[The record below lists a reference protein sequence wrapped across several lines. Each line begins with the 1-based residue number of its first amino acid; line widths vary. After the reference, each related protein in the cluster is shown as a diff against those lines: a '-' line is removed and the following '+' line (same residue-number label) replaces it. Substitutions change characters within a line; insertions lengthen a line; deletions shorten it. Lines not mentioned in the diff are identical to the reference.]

1 MAKKSKEDSTS
12 KVLWLAGGAA
22 VTGLV
27 VYLVQKNLKD
37 QEDLRQLRYE
47 ADQRRLAA
55 SAASSGGGGG
65 GE

>member
-1 MAKKSKEDSTS
+1 MAKKSKEDSTN

-37 QEDLRQLRYE
+37 QDELRQLRYE
-47 ADQRRLAA
+47 ADQRKLAA
-55 SAASSGGGGG
+55 SSSGGGSE

>member
-1 MAKKSKEDSTS
+1 MPKKKKGNGTEN

-37 QEDLRQLRYE
+37 KEELMQLRYE
-47 ADQRRLAA
+47 SEQRRLSDA
-55 SAASSGGGGG
+55 GGGGKA
-65 GE
+65 

>member
-1 MAKKSKEDSTS
+1 MAKKSKEDSTN

-37 QEDLRQLRYE
+37 QDELRQLRYE
-47 ADQRRLAA
+47 ADQRKL
-55 SAASSGGGGG
+55 AASSGGGDG

>member
-1 MAKKSKEDSTS
+1 MAKKKNKDDSTN

-37 QEDLRQLRYE
+37 QEELRQLRYE
-47 ADQRRLAA
+47 ADRRRELAA
-55 SAASSGGGGG
+55 SGGGGG

>member
-1 MAKKSKEDSTS
+1 MAKNNKEDSTN

-37 QEDLRQLRYE
+37 QEELRQLRYE
-47 ADQRRLAA
+47 SDRRKELA
-55 SAASSGGGGG
+55 SQGN
-65 GE
+65 E